1 MKKAVWISCLW
12 LGTACSTTPL
22 SGAGATAVYKKEQLL
37 APNDKARIVFLQNR
51 REDRGM
57 AFTVFESDRRCVA
70 VVGGREAQV
79 LDVFPGPY
87 IFFISAYEQN
97 RRIEIYPEAG
107 RTYFVRLHSV
117 EKAVGAAAEIT
128 VVRRASEEH
137 RLLRYHL
144 EGAILTYATDNKAC
158 YALPLDERERRT
170 NRRLNDAN
178 AEWNNGDDVYRF
190 RYTLIERDGLT
201 REDIGLF

>member
-1 MKKAVWISCLW
+1 MSKRLWISCSW
-12 LGTACSTTPL
+12 LVAACSTATL
-22 SGAGATAVYKKEQLL
+22 SGTGATTVYKPEQLM
-37 APNDKARIVFLQNR
+37 APDDKARIVFLQNR

-57 AFTVFESDRRCVA
+57 VFTVFESDRRCVA
-70 VVGGREAQV
+70 IVGGREAQV

-117 EKAVGAAAEIT
+117 ERSVGAAAEIT

-137 RLLRYHL
+137 RLLRYNL
-144 EGAILTYATDNKAC
+144 EGAILTYATDNEEC
-158 YALPLDERERRT
+158 YALPLAERERRT

-178 AEWNNGDDVYRF
+178 AEWNNGDDVYRY

-201 REDIGLF
+201 HEDISLF